1 MALEIKVLKPGDD
14 NVLMTVAADVF
25 DNPVAPDLV
34 REFLEDPRHHIAVAI
49 EDGIVVGFASAVHYV
64 HPDKPPQ
71 MWINEVAVAPTHRRQ
86 GLGKSVLRSLFQVG
100 QAHNCTVAWVLTD
113 KTNIAAMA
121 LYSSVGGAEG
131 ADDEGPSDAMLGYS
145 FSLDGL

>member
-49 EDGIVVGFASAVHYV
+49 DDGTVVGFASAVHYV

-86 GLGKSVLRSLFQVG
+86 GLGKAVLRSLFEVG

-113 KTNIAAMA
+113 KANIAAMA
-121 LYSSVGGAEG
+121 LYSSIGGAEG
-131 ADDEGPSDAMLGYS
+131 ADDEGPGDAMLGYS
-145 FSLDGL
+145 FSLEAL